1 MESLEK
7 QEHELLE
14 TFLRNEKNGER
25 EVQKREPA
33 EVKKQHLAD
42 FIRSVRRKDGEDY
55 KP

>member
-25 EVQKREPA
+25 EVQKIEPA
-33 EVKKQHLAD
+33 EVKKHLAD

>member
-25 EVQKREPA
+25 EVQKIEPA
-33 EVKKQHLAD
+33 DRTKKAPCRLYS
-42 FIRSVRRKDGEDY
+42 FCET
-55 KP
+55 